1 MEKFVEQALLYDFY
15 GELLTERQ
23 QQVYEAVVFNDFS
36 YSEIAR
42 EQGISRQSVHEL
54 IHRCDTIL
62 MDYEEKLHLVE
73 HFLNLK
79 HKVEIIKQLT
89 AQYRSSK
96 EEALLEQIEEVSQS
110 VIDEV

>member
-15 GELLTERQ
+15 GELLTQRQ

-54 IHRCDTIL
+54 IHRCDAIL
-62 MDYEEKLHLVE
+62 MDYEDKLHLVE
-73 HFLNLK
+73 HFLNLRHQVETIK
-79 HKVEIIKQLT
+79 HLT
-89 AQYRSSK
+89 AEYRQSK
-96 EEALLEQIEEVSQS
+96 DDAILSKIEETAQS
-110 VIDEV
+110 VIDEI